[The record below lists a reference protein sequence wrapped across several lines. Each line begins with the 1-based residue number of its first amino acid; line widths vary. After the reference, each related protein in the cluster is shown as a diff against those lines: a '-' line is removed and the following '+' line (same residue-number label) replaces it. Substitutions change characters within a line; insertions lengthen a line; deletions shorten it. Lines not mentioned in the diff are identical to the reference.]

1 MRLEHFTK
9 LDLAAIR
16 AHRSAIERTTAAIVS
31 VGALTLGGLAC
42 GGGTPSPAAPDPAAQ
57 ASAAPAGSGN
67 PAAEPSGEAKTAAP
81 ETPAKPPPQD
91 IVLEKPTRPV
101 RSILESADTVYFV
114 SYEES
119 DVGKTAETNCGKESG
134 GDPQKNSACMSKA
147 RQNVEGLGYRF
158 KKNPKGEVTTC
169 TILRRQGNTLVTLH
183 KFKYKYGDETETSI
197 VIKMD
202 GKDDGPIKWEKVPP
216 EFKLEVPNDYTMI
229 VQDPKYGRLVY
240 YAKAGIPGD

>member
-9 LDLAAIR
+9 LDLVRDSLPCNWVAPK
-16 AHRSAIERTTAAIVS
+16 TAGIVLI
-31 VGALTLGGLAC
+31 GALALGILAC
-42 GGGTPSPAAPDPAAQ
+42 GGGTPPPATPDPTAQ
-57 ASAAPAGSGN
+57 AAPAGSSD
-67 PAAEPSGEAKTAAP
+67 PAAAQSAGEPKTAAP
-81 ETPAKPPPQD
+81 EAPAKPPAQD

-114 SYEES
+114 NYEES
-119 DVGKTAETNCGKESG
+119 DVGKTAETNCAKESG

-169 TILRRQGNTLVTLH
+169 TILRRQGNTLTTLH

-202 GKDDGPIKWEKVPP
+202 GKDDGPIKWEKIPS
-216 EFKLEVPNDYTMI
+216 EFKVEVPNDYTMI

-240 YAKAGIPGD
+240 NSKAGIPGD

>member
-1 MRLEHFTK
+1 MSFEHFTK
-9 LDLAAIR
+9 VGLVHDFS
-16 AHRSAIERTTAAIVS
+16 HRSLVARTRAGIVLI
-31 VGALTLGGLAC
+31 GALTLGGLAC
-42 GGGTPSPAAPDPAAQ
+42 GGGTPPPATPDPAAQ
-57 ASAAPAGSGN
+57 RSAAPAGSSD
-67 PAAEPSGEAKTAAP
+67 PAAAEPKT
-81 ETPAKPPPQD
+81 EGSESAKPPPQD

-114 SYEES
+114 NYEES
-119 DVGKTAETNCGKESG
+119 DVGKTAETNCAKESG

-169 TILRRQGNTLVTLH
+169 TILRRQGNTLTTLH

-202 GKDDGPIKWEKVPP
+202 GKDDGPIKWEKLPP
-216 EFKLEVPNDYTMI
+216 EFKVEVPNDYTMV

-240 YAKAGIPGD
+240 NSKAGIPGD

>member
-1 MRLEHFTK
+1 MSFEHFTK
-9 LDLAAIR
+9 VDLVHDSSR
-16 AHRSAIERTTAAIVS
+16 GTSNERRTRGIVFI
-31 VGALTLGGLAC
+31 GALAIGGLAC
-42 GGGTPSPAAPDPAAQ
+42 GGGTPPPATPDPATQ
-57 ASAAPAGSGN
+57 TTAPAGSGD
-67 PAAEPSGEAKTAAP
+67 PAAAGPESEPKTTPP
-81 ETPAKPPPQD
+81 EPAKPPPQD

-114 SYEES
+114 NYEES
-119 DVGKTAETNCGKESG
+119 DAGKTAETNCAKESG

-147 RQNVEGLGYRF
+147 RQNVEGMGYRF

-169 TILRRQGNTLVTLH
+169 TILRRQGNTLTTLH

-202 GKDDGPIKWEKVPP
+202 GKDDGPIKWEKLPP
-216 EFKLEVPNDYTMI
+216 EFKVEVPNDYTMI

-240 YAKAGIPGD
+240 NSKAGIPGD